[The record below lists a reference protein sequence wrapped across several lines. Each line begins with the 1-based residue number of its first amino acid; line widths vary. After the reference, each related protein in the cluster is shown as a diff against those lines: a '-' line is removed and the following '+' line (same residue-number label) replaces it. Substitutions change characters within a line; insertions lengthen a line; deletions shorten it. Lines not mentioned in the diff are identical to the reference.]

1 MCHGWYYRRRFE
13 EKEESRRMWDEFERT
28 EPLSDS
34 EVTKEEPE
42 VTLEKDDPTP
52 VAAKD

>member
-1 MCHGWYYRRRFE
+1 MCHERWWRRFE
-13 EKEESRRMWDEFERT
+13 EKEASRRMLDEFERT
-28 EPLSDS
+28 QPLSEP

-42 VTLEKDDPTP
+42 VTLEQREETP